1 MNPLSSLFGSVFT
14 TLTGVDTT
22 TLGTQIDAAEQTLI
36 QAAEVLVF
44 LLVVIALELVWVIR
58 NTAK

>member
-1 MNPLSSLFGSVFT
+1 VNPSSLFSSVFA

-22 TLGTQIDAAEQTLI
+22 TLGATVDSYEQTLI

-44 LLVVIALELVWVIR
+44 LLVVITLELVWVIR
-58 NTAK
+58 NTSK